1 MNSCQYV
8 LDTNICIYIAKES
21 PPEVLKKFSSLRLGS
36 VAMSL
41 VTHGELLY
49 GAYRSQNSEKAKN
62 ILDELVAMISVI
74 PIGKEVARH
83 YAEIRADLA
92 SKGLLIGNND
102 LWIAAH
108 VRSLHK
114 TLVTN
119 NVKEFERVRGLS
131 IENWC
136 A

>member
-1 MNSCQYV
+1 MGQYV
-8 LDTNICIYIAKES
+8 LDTNICIYIAKQQ
-21 PPEVLKKFSSLRLGS
+21 PPEVLEKFSSLRLGS
-36 VAMSL
+36 LAMSL

-49 GAYRSQNSEKAKN
+49 GAYRSQNSKKAHA
-62 ILDELVAMISVI
+62 ILDELVSMISVI
-74 PIGKEVARH
+74 PIEKAVAQH
-83 YAEIRADLA
+83 YAEIRADL
-92 SKGLLIGNND
+92 SCKELLIGNND

-114 TLVTN
+114 ILVTN
-119 NVKEFERVRGLS
+119 NTKEFERVQGLN

>member
-1 MNSCQYV
+1 MVQYI
-8 LDTNICIYIAKES
+8 LDTNICIYIAKQS
-21 PPEVLKKFSSLRLGS
+21 PPEVLEKFSTLSVGS

-49 GAYRSQNSEKAKN
+49 GAYRSQNSEKAQN
-62 ILDELVAMISVI
+62 ILDELVSMITVI
-74 PIGKEVARH
+74 PIGKSVAQY
-83 YAEIRADLA
+83 YAEIRADL
-92 SKGLLIGNND
+92 SLKGLLIGNND

-108 VRSLHK
+108 VRSLNK
-114 TLVTN
+114 ILVTN

-136 A
+136 V

>member
-1 MNSCQYV
+1 MVQYV
-8 LDTNICIYIAKES
+8 LDTNICIYIAKQS
-21 PPEVLKKFSSLRLGS
+21 PPKVLEKFSSLHVGS
-36 VAMSL
+36 VGMSL

-49 GAYRSQNSEKAKN
+49 GAYRSHESEKAQN

-74 PIGKEVARH
+74 PIGQAVAQH

-108 VRSLHK
+108 VRSLNK
-114 TLVTN
+114 ILVTN
-119 NVKEFERVRGLS
+119 NMKEFERVQGLNT
-131 IENWC
+131 ENWC
-136 A
+136 V